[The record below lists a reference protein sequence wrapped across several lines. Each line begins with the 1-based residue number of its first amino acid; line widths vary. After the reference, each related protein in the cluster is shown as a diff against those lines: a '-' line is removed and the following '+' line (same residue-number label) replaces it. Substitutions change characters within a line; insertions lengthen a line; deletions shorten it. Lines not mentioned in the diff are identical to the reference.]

1 LPRYVHG
8 RKNRVEGYWL
18 AQTPRASCRA
28 VHPPP
33 WQDVRAEKRAI
44 RRSREGCAPQ
54 SSFLP
59 LFREKTNTNKYHIL
73 YMYIYIIIAYLLRV
87 YIYAQIIF
95 ISSIFVRLFVHHHL
109 KHIFMNHSYCFD
121 ETPLGQVTQVTRR
134 YCRTWRLTPF
144 SSSAV
149 RLGDDENFPNIF
161 LEFQILVRKNINP
174 RSRVNILQNILENI
188 LENIFIYTRKLLQRR
203 TFISVV
209 IDTSIETYDIIYL

>member
-1 LPRYVHG
+1 
-8 RKNRVEGYWL
+8 
-18 AQTPRASCRA
+18 
-28 VHPPP
+28 
-33 WQDVRAEKRAI
+33 
-44 RRSREGCAPQ
+44 
-54 SSFLP
+54 
-59 LFREKTNTNKYHIL
+59 
-73 YMYIYIIIAYLLRV
+73 MYIYIIIAYLLRV

-188 LENIFIYTRKLLQRR
+188 LENIFIYTRKLQRR

-209 IDTSIETYDIIYL
+209 IIILLLKHMILFICKVTTCINKYTFTTYVSLPLLVVILWICMYILLRFFREPYISNFIPHGQR

>member
-1 LPRYVHG
+1 
-8 RKNRVEGYWL
+8 
-18 AQTPRASCRA
+18 
-28 VHPPP
+28 
-33 WQDVRAEKRAI
+33 
-44 RRSREGCAPQ
+44 
-54 SSFLP
+54 
-59 LFREKTNTNKYHIL
+59 
-73 YMYIYIIIAYLLRV
+73 MYIYIYYCLLATS
-87 YIYAQIIF
+87 IYAQIIF

-134 YCRTWRLTPF
+134 YCRTWRLTP
-144 SSSAV
+144 SSAV

-161 LEFQILVRKNINP
+161 LEFQILVRKNINS

-188 LENIFIYTRKLLQRR
+188 LENILYTRKLQRR

>member
-1 LPRYVHG
+1 MFTGGKTAWRGTDSRRLRARPAGPFTRLPG
-8 RKNRVEGYWL
+8 KMFE
-18 AQTPRASCRA
+18 
-28 VHPPP
+28 
-33 WQDVRAEKRAI
+33 
-44 RRSREGCAPQ
+44 RRSERYDGRAKDARRKARFFHFSGKKLIQ
-54 SSFLP
+54 TSII
-59 LFREKTNTNKYHIL
+59 YYI

-188 LENIFIYTRKLLQRR
+188 LVNCKGVLSFPLSYIPSFVRS
-203 TFISVV
+203 FVS
-209 IDTSIETYDIIYL
+209 S

>member
-1 LPRYVHG
+1 
-8 RKNRVEGYWL
+8 
-18 AQTPRASCRA
+18 
-28 VHPPP
+28 
-33 WQDVRAEKRAI
+33 
-44 RRSREGCAPQ
+44 
-54 SSFLP
+54 
-59 LFREKTNTNKYHIL
+59 
-73 YMYIYIIIAYLLRV
+73 MYIYIIIAYLLRV

-188 LENIFIYTRKLLQRR
+188 FIYTRKLLQRR

>member
-1 LPRYVHG
+1 
-8 RKNRVEGYWL
+8 
-18 AQTPRASCRA
+18 
-28 VHPPP
+28 
-33 WQDVRAEKRAI
+33 
-44 RRSREGCAPQ
+44 
-54 SSFLP
+54 
-59 LFREKTNTNKYHIL
+59 
-73 YMYIYIIIAYLLRV
+73 MYIYIIIAYLLRV
-87 YIYAQIIF
+87 YIHAQIIF

-149 RLGDDENFPNIF
+149 RLGDDENFQNIF

-188 LENIFIYTRKLLQRR
+188 LENILYTRKLQRR

-209 IDTSIETYDIIYL
+209 IDTSIETYI